1 MHNSKQHIA
10 IDKDLPHDQLPEL
23 PETD

>member
-1 MHNSKQHIA
+1 MSYEKHQP